1 MSGWRWK
8 VNRLRTMS
16 VGELGWRVRQSV
28 FTRWQRQGR
37 SLAMHPPAPSEH
49 IGHAWCDPLSHTF
62 NVDTYVSAAN
72 RILGGRH
79 TLFALKDANH
89 GFPVDW
95 NVEPRTGV
103 RVPQVFGKSID
114 VGNERVVGNIKYYWE
129 QNRHHELVTLAQA
142 FHLTGDQRFAVGCRT
157 LLESWLDQCRYPL
170 GPNWTSSLECG
181 VRLVNWAFTW
191 HLLTGSGRR
200 GDGESKPDVFA
211 GPDGR
216 EFRRRWM
223 DSIYQHCH
231 FIFNHR
237 SFHSSANNHLLGEY
251 MGLLVA
257 SITWPAWRESARW
270 QSAAARGF
278 EEEALRQNA
287 SDGVN
292 REQAVYY
299 QHEVMDMMVICG
311 QFGAANGVTF
321 GEAYWDRLERMMEF
335 IAALM
340 DRSGTVPMIGDADDA
355 LMVRLSQEQAWSPYR
370 SLLASGAVLF
380 KRGDL
385 KAKAGTFDDKS
396 RWMLGDRAAREFDA
410 LAPAIVERPR
420 QLFREGGYYL
430 LGARFGQWD
439 EVRAVVDC
447 GPLGYPS
454 IAAHG
459 HADALAV
466 IESAGGRQLLVD
478 PGTYSYRSPDAWR
491 DYFRGTRA
499 HNTMCVDAGNQS
511 KIGGGFLWL
520 DHATARCDV
529 AEISE
534 ARQRFRGRHDG
545 YRTLADPVM
554 HQREI
559 TFDANTNTFAIAD
572 TLECRA
578 SHVVALCWHFG
589 EECAVTRVN
598 RSIVAT
604 SGPVVLTM
612 TMECDTLEPA
622 LIRGQEWPGAGWISR
637 AFDEKCAT
645 TSVIWEGSTVGTTT
659 WRTHITVEI
668 NHLPANAQ

>member
-16 VGELGWRVRQSV
+16 VGELGWRVRQAV
-28 FTRWQRQGR
+28 FTGWQRQGG
-37 SLAMHPPAPSEH
+37 SLAMHPPAPSERL
-49 IGHAWCDPLSHTF
+49 GHAWCDPMSHPF
-62 NVDTYVSAAN
+62 NADTYVSAAN
-72 RILGGRH
+72 RILAGRH
-79 TLFALKDANH
+79 TLFALKDINH

-95 NVEPRTGV
+95 NIEPRTGV
-103 RVPQVFGKSID
+103 RVSQVFGKSID
-114 VGNERVVGNIKYYWE
+114 VRNESVVGNIKYFWE
-129 QNRHHELVTLAQA
+129 QNRHLELVTLAQA
-142 FHLTGDQRFAVGCRT
+142 FHLTGDQRFAAGCRT

-181 VRLVNWAFTW
+181 VRLVNWAVTW
-191 HLLTGSGRR
+191 HLLTGSGRHR
-200 GDGESKPDVFA
+200 DGESKPDVFA

-216 EFRRRWM
+216 AFRRRWM

-231 FIFNHR
+231 FIFSHR
-237 SFHSSANNHLLGEY
+237 SLHSSANNHLLGEY

-257 SITWPAWRESARW
+257 SVTWPAWRESTRW

-278 EEEALRQNA
+278 EAEALRQNT

-311 QFGAANGVTF
+311 QFGAANGVPF
-321 GEAYWDRLERMMEF
+321 GQAYWDRLERMMEF

-355 LMVRLSQEQAWSPYR
+355 LIVRLSQEQAWSPYR

-380 KRGDL
+380 KRGDF

-396 RWMLGDRAAREFDA
+396 RWLLGDRAASAFDA
-410 LAPAIVERPR
+410 LAPSGVERPR
-420 QLFREGGYYL
+420 QLFSEGGYYV
-430 LGARFGQWD
+430 LGSRFGQTD
-439 EVRAVVDC
+439 EIRAVVDC

-459 HADALAV
+459 HADALSFIV
-466 IESAGGRQLLVD
+466 SAGGRQLLVD

-499 HNTMCVDAGNQS
+499 HNTMCVDARNQS

-520 DHATARCDV
+520 DHATAQCDL
-529 AEISE
+529 AEITG

-545 YRTLADPVM
+545 YRRLADPVI
-554 HQREI
+554 HHREI
-559 TFDANTNTFAIAD
+559 TFAADTNTFAISD
-572 TLECRA
+572 TLECLA
-578 SHVVALCWHFG
+578 SHVVELCWHFS
-589 EECAVTRVN
+589 EECAVIQVN

-612 TMECDTLEPA
+612 TMACDTLEPA
-622 LIRGQEWPGAGWISR
+622 LIRGPELPGAGWISR

-645 TSVIWEGSTVGTTT
+645 TSVIWAGSTVGTTT
-659 WRTHITVEI
+659 WRTHITVDI
-668 NHLPANAQ
+668 NHVLANVQ